1 MAVAQQLDRRNSLFA
16 RHGPGNLSGANDDDD
31 LDVLSKPIL
40 TRRKDFID
48 KEEEARKSP
57 NRVLYF
63 RRNADYDRLI
73 EVCTRKLG
81 DNPRNV
87 RALLIRA
94 SSYYKKGGRLAFKG
108 TSEHSTQQLLLP
120 RHRPVRRGPKVHFG
134 SALCI
139 SGQLH
144 RHHVLNLRHP
154 SRNLTLKTSM
164 LWFRCSGSLPG

>member
-16 RHGPGNLSGANDDDD
+16 RHGNGALAGPNDDDD

-94 SSYYKKGGRLAFKG
+94 SSYYKKGKLWDMRGNRPFPPLAAAVTL
-108 TSEHSTQQLLLP
+108 TSDSPHGVCDMISNLL
-120 RHRPVRRGPKVHFG
+120 
-134 SALCI
+134 
-139 SGQLH
+139 
-144 RHHVLNLRHP
+144 
-154 SRNLTLKTSM
+154 
-164 LWFRCSGSLPG
+164 